1 MPGIIRTVSNF
12 LFSTANRELL
22 IFLAF
27 LLLSGS
33 FWLTMTL
40 NETYTREVTIG
51 VHITHVPKNVIITSG
66 QNDSIRATISDKG
79 FNLLPVIYG
88 LRRQHLEV
96 DFERY
101 AEAHGTGRIANTD
114 LRRLLEALLPASVR
128 VESVKP
134 DKLTFFYNYGERK
147 KVPVVLQARI
157 TPQNMFFISKKELS
171 PDSVVIYASRPK
183 LDSIKHVSTEII
195 NRTDVHDTLVVNT
208 RLQSIPGVKMVPN
221 NVTVRVYA
229 DVLTEE
235 SIDNVPIEGINMP
248 KGKILRTFPAKV
260 TVRFVTGMK
269 NYRRLTQKDFL
280 VVADYN
286 EFSKSP
292 SSKCAITLLQKP
304 DGVTRAT
311 LSVTQVDYLIE
322 EQY

>member
-1 MPGIIRTVSNF
+1 MTEMTFDEKTLRYLKT
-12 LFSTANRELL
+12 
-22 IFLAF
+22 
-27 LLLSGS
+27 LSRS
-33 FWLTMTL
+33 
-40 NETYTREVTIG
+40 Y
-51 VHITHVPKNVIITSG
+51 P
-66 QNDSIRATISDKG
+66 
-79 FNLLPVIYG
+79 
-88 LRRQHLEV
+88 
-96 DFERY
+96 
-101 AEAHGTGRIANTD
+101 NT
-114 LRRLLEALLPASVR
+114 
-128 VESVKP
+128 
-134 DKLTFFYNYGERK
+134 
-147 KVPVVLQARI
+147 QA
-157 TPQNMFFISKKELS
+157 
-171 PDSVVIYASRPK
+171 
-183 LDSIKHVSTEII
+183 VSTEII

-235 SIDNVPIEGINMP
+235 RIANVPLEGINLP